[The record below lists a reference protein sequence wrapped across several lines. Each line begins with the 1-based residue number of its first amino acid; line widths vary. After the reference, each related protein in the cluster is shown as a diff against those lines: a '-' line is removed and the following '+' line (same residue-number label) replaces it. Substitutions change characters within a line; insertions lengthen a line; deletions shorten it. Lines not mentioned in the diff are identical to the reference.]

1 VTRTQIFASA
11 AKALAEN
18 GVPPLLMR
26 DDIGALDS
34 LIEVDVLVPARCL
47 DRSVSILQQAG
58 WELLDSGLFHT
69 AKRAVVL
76 LHGGDLLKLDIHGE
90 VIDEGL
96 VYLSNYSMFEGASPS
111 DLGFLIP
118 RDEPWLV
125 HVLMHSI
132 LGKTVVPEKLRGG
145 VVDRFARDPDINAMH
160 SLASTYGLA
169 TVLAHTV
176 DQIVRGGAFDD
187 AAAIAGLRA
196 TAKRVLLK
204 DRGNFA
210 RRFWQK
216 AVWPIGQSLGWR
228 PGVFIAF
235 IGPDGAGKSST
246 IDALAEHLQRIGI
259 PVRSAY
265 LGPWDRHILPLTR
278 WLLKFGVGPCDE
290 VYDLAPKT
298 PWLTRVR
305 KHVYANI
312 KRTLYYTN
320 MLLEIWARY
329 AGRVWPHLALR
340 RTVLGDRY
348 ACDLEVGHFNR
359 EIRSWKAVRRMVSRL
374 SPQPDFLVL
383 LDNDPNT
390 IWSRKR
396 EYPIETINS
405 VLQRYHRVAVQH
417 GAIVV
422 RTDRSPDEVAASFL
436 ETYWRAII
444 RLRRDR
450 LRFWGVA

>member
-1 VTRTQIFASA
+1 
-11 AKALAEN
+11 
-18 GVPPLLMR
+18 
-26 DDIGALDS
+26 
-34 LIEVDVLVPARCL
+34 L

-118 RDEPWLV
+118 KDEPWLV

-132 LGKTVVPEKLRGG
+132 LGKTVVPEKLRSGL
-145 VVDRFARDPDINAMH
+145 VDRFARDPDINAMH

-169 TVLAHTV
+169 NVLAHTV
-176 DQIVRGGAFDD
+176 DQIVRERAFDD

-246 IDALAEHLQRIGI
+246 IDALAEHLKRIGM

-278 WLLKFGVGPCDE
+278 WLLKF
-290 VYDLAPKT
+290 
-298 PWLTRVR
+298 
-305 KHVYANI
+305 
-312 KRTLYYTN
+312 
-320 MLLEIWARY
+320 
-329 AGRVWPHLALR
+329 
-340 RTVLGDRY
+340 
-348 ACDLEVGHFNR
+348 
-359 EIRSWKAVRRMVSRL
+359 
-374 SPQPDFLVL
+374 
-383 LDNDPNT
+383 
-390 IWSRKR
+390 
-396 EYPIETINS
+396 
-405 VLQRYHRVAVQH
+405 
-417 GAIVV
+417 
-422 RTDRSPDEVAASFL
+422 
-436 ETYWRAII
+436 
-444 RLRRDR
+444 
-450 LRFWGVA
+450 